1 MVRAS
6 FILGSVIMIILTIF
20 LWSRGP
26 IVAFKP
32 WYDWFDKYDPQK
44 QYRRCLSPTI
54 MAYFYGPPIFFDI
67 AKLFITQNEVP
78 HTWYIDFIMSVMRSF
93 GRDIIP
99 GSKDSILVPR
109 NICESLAPDE
119 NDPPEALAM
128 RKAMR
133 LRKGTSV
140 NVGGT
145 SIRMPDDG
153 FGKWPVSVDGW
164 RALMCADKGLGGW
177 GCNYSTDKWG
187 EDNDAWGYEG
197 VGATNFLWKFYG
209 IPYNSALVKGF
220 VTQSK
225 SFSGLTDLY
234 PDAMK
239 PLLGINDDQ
248 DVGGWYG
255 LLRGGDRW
263 GGYNSLMV
271 QSYVWADALDLK
283 APATSPCS
291 SPVNY
296 LVSGL
301 SMGLAVAPL
310 FGPEKEAVITGEM
323 IARATGAFAAGS
335 LAGGLLGAASQGC
348 FGK

>member
-1 MVRAS
+1 MVSAG
-6 FILGSVIMIILTIF
+6 FILGSVIMLILSIF

-26 IVAFKP
+26 VVAFKP
-32 WYDWFDKYDPQK
+32 WYDWFQTYDRLK
-44 QYRRCLSPTI
+44 QYRCLTPTI

-67 AKLFITQNEVP
+67 AKLFSRQNEVP

-93 GRDIIP
+93 GRDVIP
-99 GSKDSILVPR
+99 GFKDSILVPR
-109 NICESLAPDE
+109 NICQSLAPDGD
-119 NDPPEALAM
+119 DPPQAQAM
-128 RKAMR
+128 IKAMR

-145 SIRMPDDG
+145 YINMPDDAV
-153 FGKWPVSVDGW
+153 GKWPVSVNGW
-164 RALMCADKGLGGW
+164 RVLMCADKGQGGW
-177 GCNYSTDKWG
+177 GCSFSKDTWNDTHDAW
-187 EDNDAWGYEG
+187 ENNDND
-197 VGATNFLWKFYG
+197 ATNFLWKFYG
-209 IPYNSALVKGF
+209 IPFDSALVKGF

-234 PDAMK
+234 PDAMN

-248 DVGGWYG
+248 EFGGWYG

-271 QSYVWADALDLK
+271 QSYVWSDALDLK

-296 LVSGL
+296 IASGL
-301 SMGLAVAPL
+301 STGLCVASL
-310 FGPEKEAVITGEM
+310 FGPAKEAEITTEI
-323 IARATGAFAAGS
+323 IAKAAGAFAAGS
-335 LAGGLLGAASQGC
+335 LAGGLLGAASEGC
-348 FGK
+348 FGGH